1 MGERMPRPL
10 GLGLA
15 SRGVGVKY
23 VDAMCLLLLPKM
35 YQPFKY
41 RLYPFKNQERELLL
55 QLGELKLLWNH
66 SLEQRIDAWRMEGKS
81 IGYVDQCRSL
91 VKWRAYC
98 PELGRIYGHVAQEYI
113 HRLDDAFK
121 HFYRR
126 CKSGEKPGYPRFK
139 SEVTSL
145 TYPDSNGSAAIVSG
159 RNGTKRLHLA
169 KIGDIPIEVHRKP
182 AEGRVKTCTV
192 ERDGDRWYAILTIEV
207 PDPTPPPTTPPAKPV
222 GIDLGLTSLATLSTG
237 EKIEPPKFLRKAE
250 KRLKWFDREVAR
262 KKKGSC
268 NREKAK
274 VRRARYHARVR
285 DQRRDFAH
293 KLTTNWADTYDLIA
307 FEDMDLPT
315 HMQGKFP
322 KATADA
328 GWGLLRQ
335 HSEYKQRN
343 RSQHYVE
350 VPTKGTTQTCSG
362 CGRLHDPPLTLKDR
376 TYDCPCGLR
385 LDRDINAAK
394 NVVARAL
401 AIVGRGTPEVTPVE
415 TVPPP
420 HRKGRRVR
428 LPKQEPTLAS
438 GVAF

>member
-1 MGERMPRPL
+1 M
-10 GLGLA
+10 
-15 SRGVGVKY
+15 
-23 VDAMCLLLLPKM
+23 DAMCLLLLPKM

-66 SLEQRIDAWRMEGKS
+66 SLEQRIDAWRMEEKS
-81 IGYVDQCRSL
+81 ISYVDQCRSL
-91 VKWRAYC
+91 AKWRAYC
-98 PELGRIYGHVAQEYI
+98 PELGRIYGHVAQECI

-145 TYPDSNGSAAIVSG
+145 TYPDSNGSAAIVPG

-192 ERDGDRWYAILTIEV
+192 EREGDKWYAILTIEV
-207 PDPTPPPTTPPAKPV
+207 PDHTPPPTTPPAKPV

-293 KLTTNWADTYDLIA
+293 KLTTGWADTYDLIGV
-307 FEDMDLPT
+307 EDMDVRNMMGNHHLAKSI
-315 HMQGKFP
+315 G
-322 KATADA
+322 DS
-328 GWGLLRQ
+328 GWGMLRQ
-335 HSEYKQRN
+335 MAEYKMRN
-343 RSQHYVE
+343 HSKWFFPVDA
-350 VPTKGTTQTCSG
+350 KNTTQSCSK
-362 CGRLHDPPLTLKDR
+362 CGQLADPKLTLKDR
-376 TYDCPCGLR
+376 VLQCPCGHTE
-385 LDRDINAAK
+385 DRDVNAAK
-394 NVVARAL
+394 NIVKSAL
-401 AIVGRGTPEVTPVE
+401 AMVPGGTGETTPVE
-415 TVPPP
+415 TGPPP
-420 HRKGRRVR
+420 ARKGRRVR
-428 LPKQEPTLAS
+428 SKKQEPPCAIE
-438 GVAF
+438 VALEGA